1 MIILGI
7 DPGTAIMGYGVIEK
21 VSHVESRCIAY
32 GVVTTSP
39 KSNMGNRLVELAKD
53 LNDIIEKYK
62 PDVVGIEE
70 LYFFKNEKTVIT
82 VAQARGVILQEVAK
96 RNIPYHEFTP
106 LQIKQAVTGYGLS
119 KKANIQEAVKLW
131 LKLETIPKPDD
142 AADGLAVALTVSHV
156 IRGLL

>member
-1 MIILGI
+1 MVILGI

-21 VSHVESRCIAY
+21 ISNVENRCIAY
-32 GVVTTSP
+32 GVVTTSA
-39 KSNMGNRLVELAKD
+39 KKAMGERLVELAKD
-53 LNDIIEKYK
+53 LNEIIEKYK

-96 RNIPYHEFTP
+96 RNISYHEFTP
-106 LQIKQAVTGYGLS
+106 LQIKQAITGYGLS

-131 LKLETIPKPDD
+131 LKLDTIPTPDD
-142 AADGLAVALTVSHV
+142 AADGLAVALTVSA
-156 IRGLL
+156 LLRA